1 MGWAENVGLKRSD
14 TGPERFFDQIR
25 NQWDESMRPLT
36 TWSFIVLAVLW
47 GSILSS
53 GAASALTE
61 DERNNIEIYQ
71 RLAPG
76 VVNIT
81 STVLDHDFLFNAVPR
96 QGAGSGSIID
106 PRGYILT
113 NHHVIEDA
121 RKLEVTLA
129 NGKKYTAK
137 LIGSDPDTD
146 VAVIKIE
153 ARREDLTVIPMGIS
167 DNLKVGQKVIAI
179 GNPFGLGQTLTTGII
194 SMVGRTLRA
203 SSGTLVE
210 DMIQTDAS
218 INPGNSGGPLIDSSG
233 KMIGITTAIF
243 SPTGASVGIGFAIP
257 IDVAKR
263 VINELI
269 DKGYYSYPWMG
280 TTLMTL
286 TANLAEALKLPVR
299 AGAMVLEVAPRSP
312 AVKAGIKGGTSR
324 LQVGNY
330 IVIAGGDIIEKVN
343 GEAVADAD
351 SVIRMIRK
359 SRPGDRVEM
368 EVVHWE
374 GGRSKVYVVL
384 GEQPRSGRT
393 RQPQ

>member
-1 MGWAENVGLKRSD
+1 MRHLRRWAFACWVAFLGSGLWA
-14 TGPERFFDQIR
+14 G
-25 NQWDESMRPLT
+25 
-36 TWSFIVLAVLW
+36 
-47 GSILSS
+47 
-53 GAASALTE
+53 GACGLTE

-71 RLAPG
+71 KLASG

-81 STVLDHDFLFNAVPR
+81 STVLEQDFFLNAVPR

-106 PRGYILT
+106 ARGYILT

-129 NGKKYTAK
+129 NGKKYSAK

-153 ARREDLTVIPMGIS
+153 ARREDLTLIPMGSS

-233 KMIGITTAIF
+233 KMIGINTAIF

-257 IDVAKR
+257 IDVVRR
-263 VINELI
+263 VSNELI
-269 DKGYYSYPWMG
+269 DKGYYRYPWLG
-280 TTLMTL
+280 ATLLTL
-286 TANLAEALKLPVR
+286 FPDLAEALKLPVR
-299 AGAMVLEVAPRSP
+299 AGAMVIEVVPRSP
-312 AVKAGIKGGTSR
+312 AAKAGMKSGTSR
-324 LQVGNY
+324 AQVGNY
-330 IVIAGGDIIEKVN
+330 IVIVGGDIIVKVN
-343 GEAVADAD
+343 GETVSDAD
-351 SVIRMIRK
+351 SVIRRIRK

-374 GGRSKVYVVL
+374 GGHGTVTVVM
-384 GEQPRSGRT
+384 GEQPRKGRN
-393 RQPQ
+393 R